1 MLNTTSI
8 PARNL
13 QKSYKA
19 IIEAVKRGKQA
30 MILTTND
37 QPQAAIVSIED
48 LEELKKAKALRANL
62 DMLKLATESKEEL
75 KSLPVDL
82 RDQASKILYSTH
94 D

>member
-1 MLNTTSI
+1 MLNITSI

-19 IIEAVKRGKQA
+19 IIEAVKKGKRA

-48 LEELKKAKALRANL
+48 LEELKKAKALQANL

-75 KSLPVDL
+75 KSLPANL
-82 RDQASKILYSTH
+82 RDQASKILYSKT
-94 D
+94 

>member
-1 MLNTTSI
+1 
-8 PARNL
+8 
-13 QKSYKA
+13 
-19 IIEAVKRGKQA
+19 

-75 KSLPVDL
+75 KSLPADL
-82 RDQASKILYSTH
+82 RD
-94 D
+94 

>member
-1 MLNTTSI
+1 
-8 PARNL
+8 
-13 QKSYKA
+13 
-19 IIEAVKRGKQA
+19 

-48 LEELKKAKALRANL
+48 LEELKKARALRANL

-75 KSLPVDL
+75 RSLPADL
-82 RDQASKILYSTH
+82 RDQVSKILYSKH

>member
-1 MLNTTSI
+1 MINTTSI

-62 DMLKLATESKEEL
+62 DMLKLAAESKEEL
-75 KSLPVDL
+75 KSPLADL
-82 RDQASKILYSTH
+82 REQASKILYSKH

>member
-19 IIEAVKRGKQA
+19 IIEADKMGKQA

-48 LEELKKAKALRANL
+48 LEELKKARLCGL
-62 DMLKLATESKEEL
+62 TS
-75 KSLPVDL
+75 
-82 RDQASKILYSTH
+82 IC
-94 D
+94 

>member
-75 KSLPVDL
+75 KNLPVDL

>member
-1 MLNTTSI
+1 
-8 PARNL
+8 
-13 QKSYKA
+13 
-19 IIEAVKRGKQA
+19 

-62 DMLKLATESKEEL
+62 DMLKLATESKAEL
-75 KSLPVDL
+75 KSLPADL

>member
-19 IIEAVKRGKQA
+19 IIEAVKKGKRA

-48 LEELKKAKALRANL
+48 LEELKKAKALQANL
-62 DMLKLATESKEEL
+62 DMLKLATDSKEEL
-75 KSLPVDL
+75 KNLPANL
-82 RDQASKILYSTH
+82 RDQASKILYSKT
-94 D
+94 

>member
-1 MLNTTSI
+1 
-8 PARNL
+8 
-13 QKSYKA
+13 
-19 IIEAVKRGKQA
+19 

-75 KSLPVDL
+75 RSLPADL
-82 RDQASKILYSTH
+82 RDQVSKILYSKH

>member
-1 MLNTTSI
+1 MLKTTSI

-48 LEELKKAKALRANL
+48 LEELKKARALRANL

-75 KSLPVDL
+75 SSLPADL
-82 RDQASKILYSTH
+82 RDQVSKILYSKH

>member
-48 LEELKKAKALRANL
+48 LEELKKARALRANL

-75 KSLPVDL
+75 RSLPADL

>member
-1 MLNTTSI
+1 MINTTSI

-75 KSLPVDL
+75 KSLPADL
-82 RDQASKILYSTH
+82 RDQASKILYSKH